1 MDDGTGGVQE
11 SSDMSI
17 SSDDDTNKQW
27 NESNVELEHDLG
39 EAQPDALLGDPKLGM
54 TFDTENEVRE
64 YYNNYAKA
72 KGFGVTRRSSN
83 NDDNGQLS
91 IFHFPLS
98 VWQDLMQLRKYVEAK
113 SNSRDRM

>member
-17 SSDDDTNKQW
+17 SSDDDTNKQR

-54 TFDTENEVRE
+54 TFDTENEV
-64 YYNNYAKA
+64 
-72 KGFGVTRRSSN
+72 
-83 NDDNGQLS
+83 
-91 IFHFPLS
+91 
-98 VWQDLMQLRKYVEAK
+98 
-113 SNSRDRM
+113 

>member
-1 MDDGTGGVQE
+1 MDDGSGGVQE

-17 SSDDDTNKQW
+17 SSDDDTIKQL
-27 NESNVELEHDLG
+27 NESNVELEHDDG

-83 NDDNGQLS
+83 NDDNGQLKCLTHS
-91 IFHFPLS
+91 LKMLDAIFCMPL
-98 VWQDLMQLRKYVEAK
+98 
-113 SNSRDRM
+113 